1 MRRRPSASRFVGVV
15 GVWAIAAGLPVD
27 AVPEAT
33 SPEARDTQVAAR
45 QATSDL
51 DAFMARV
58 LDRREVNRQMLT
70 DYVLDELEAF
80 ELMGPGRVVLY
91 RFRREFTWYVR
102 EGLHVRSPV
111 RFDGVAIDEAD
122 RRRYE
127 DEWFRREQAR
137 RARESEKRAPGGPPV
152 PGAGESA
159 AAPGVGQVIEPRFVS
174 EAYFLDFKFEPG
186 RYYLVGRETLEHREV
201 WRVEYYPARMFADEE
216 PKRGDVEAARQS
228 EERGRGR
235 RRERRPRESERE
247 RQIEADIER
256 KMNKTSLVTLW
267 VDPAEHQIV
276 RYTFENVW
284 LDFLPARWLVRV
296 DELRASMTMGQPF
309 EGVWLPKAITIRAGV
324 TLATGSY
331 EATYTRTF
339 SDYRQADVTSRI
351 KVKSSRP

>member
-1 MRRRPSASRFVGVV
+1 MRRPSARGFVGVI
-15 GVWAIAAGLPVD
+15 GLWAIAAGPPLD
-27 AVPEAT
+27 AVPGVVN
-33 SPEARDTQVAAR
+33 PEARETQVATR
-45 QATSDL
+45 QGASDL
-51 DAFMARV
+51 DAFMARA
-58 LDRREVNRQMLT
+58 LDRREVNRRTLT

-80 ELMGPGRVVLY
+80 ELIGPGRVVLY
-91 RFRREFTWYVR
+91 RFRREYTWYVR

-127 DEWFRREQAR
+127 DDWFRREHER
-137 RARESEKRAPGGPPV
+137 RTRESEKRGQGGPPV
-152 PGAGESA
+152 PGVGESTPA
-159 AAPGVGQVIEPRFVS
+159 RGVGQVIEPRFVS

-186 RYYLVGRETLEHREV
+186 RYYLVGRETLEGREV

-216 PKRGDVEAARQS
+216 PKGGSAETARQS

-235 RRERRPRESERE
+235 RPERRPRESERE
-247 RQIEADIER
+247 RQVEADIER
-256 KMNKTSLVTLW
+256 RMNKTSLVTLW
-267 VDPAEHQIV
+267 IDPAEHQIV

-296 DELRASMTMGQPF
+296 DELHASMTMGQPF
-309 EGVWLPKAITIRAGV
+309 EGVWLPRAITVRAGI

-339 SDYRQADVTSRI
+339 IDYRQADVTSRI
-351 KVKSSRP
+351 KVKGGGR